1 MMLGEV
7 ALMHADKFRRMRKE
21 WLAVIVAAV
30 SLSLSLSSPL
40 TAQQAETPIVTQA
53 LPPFVQR
60 GLPSEFH
67 EALKPLEG
75 KWRVSKQIFI
85 ALGTAENP
93 ATSNEITATRTW
105 IAGGRHLLDITQ
117 GAIGGESYYRMG
129 VLGFSNIDRRYEFAT
144 FDAMNSNSMQYR
156 SDPLDNPGKVIVLS
170 GTFTDQGLLGEP
182 FVGKTLSMRTI
193 IRIDGPD
200 RHEIELRFDAPG
212 GQQDILVDRS
222 VYTRIPG

>member
-1 MMLGEV
+1 
-7 ALMHADKFRRMRKE
+7 MHIVKFRRMPRGA
-21 WLAVIVAAV
+21 WLAAVVAAV
-30 SLSLSLSSPL
+30 CLTPASQS
-40 TAQQAETPIVTQA
+40 TAQPAETPAIASQT
-53 LPPFVQR
+53 LPHFVQR
-60 GLPSEFH
+60 GIPNEFH
-67 EALKPLEG
+67 EALRPLEG
-75 KWRVSKQIFI
+75 NWRVAKQIFI

-93 ATSNEITATRTW
+93 ATSDEITATRTW

-117 GAIGGESYYRMG
+117 GDIGGKSYYRMG

-144 FDAMNSNSMQYR
+144 FDAMNSNSMLYS
-156 SDPLDNPGKVIVLS
+156 SDPLDRPGRVIVLS

-182 FVGKTLSMRTI
+182 FVGKTVPMRTI

-212 GQQDILVDRS
+212 GQQDILVDRT